1 MQKSAERFLS
11 QLYSD
16 EKVETSISNAL
27 PKSKTFFNPYS
38 EIYQG
43 FGEGFDEPFE
53 RSKVNRGTFLPLKQ
67 QITQMIQSGV
77 NLTAIRQAQYEF
89 QGGISDDKLFEY
101 QDETK
106 ECENKF
112 DIDLLRKKYVVVLNR
127 LKEAEKAKSLAKD
140 EPSSATSS
148 QSLGAESAVTM
159 TSAPQAEKSPTA

>member
-1 MQKSAERFLS
+1 MQESTQRIMSE
-11 QLYSD
+11 LYSD
-16 EKVETSISNAL
+16 EKVQTSTSTAL
-27 PKSKTFFNPYS
+27 PKSKTFFNPYN
-38 EIYQG
+38 EVYQG
-43 FGEGFDEPFE
+43 FGEGYDVPFE

-77 NLTAIRQAQYEF
+77 NLSAIRQAQYEF

-106 ECENKF
+106 DCENKF

-127 LKEAEKAKSLAKD
+127 LKEAEKAKSLSKD

-148 QSLGAESAVTM
+148 QSLGTESAGTM
-159 TSAPQAEKSPTA
+159 TSTPQAEKSPTA